1 MKKAKLK
8 YKFVLNTFIFLLI
21 KILLGMQNGEKCL
34 VWACSLMLGGG
45 GSKSNVTTTP
55 KKPLTCGVKTTF

>member
-45 GSKSNVTTTP
+45 GRVEVSQT
-55 KKPLTCGVKTTF
+55 

>member
-21 KILLGMQNGEKCL
+21 KILLGMQNGENL
-34 VWACSLMLGGG
+34 YSFPHSESV
-45 GSKSNVTTTP
+45 
-55 KKPLTCGVKTTF
+55 